1 VRGATSAGR
10 ATSKP
15 NQQPVRG
22 ATSAGRAT
30 SKPNQQP
37 VRGATSAGRAR
48 GLAGVMRHR
57 AWQALVLLV
66 AALVLSSCGWRGIA
80 NVPIPGGPG
89 SGGPGAYDI
98 YVQVPDTLAINGNSK
113 VMVAD
118 VAVGSIRAIS
128 LQNWVATLRLG
139 LDKSVKLPKNTLAK
153 IAQTSLLGSQHVEL
167 IAPPNPS
174 PELLKN
180 GDTIPLKN
188 SSAYPSTEQTLAS
201 LSLILR
207 GGGIPNLEVLQNEVF
222 NIFNGRGDQIRA
234 FLGKLD
240 TFTRQLNQQ
249 RDDITHAIDS
259 TNRLLVYVGGRADVL
274 DRVLTEIPPLIKH
287 FADTKNLLI
296 NAVDS
301 VGQLSQ
307 NADQYLSE
315 SRANLHTDLQ
325 LLQCPL
331 KELGRGAPYL
341 IGALKL
347 ILTQPYDID
356 TVPKIFR
363 GDYQNISL
371 TLDVTYSAV
380 DNAFLTGTG
389 FSGALR
395 ALEQSFGRDP
405 ETMIPDV
412 RFTPNPNDAPGGP
425 LVERGDRNC

>member
-1 VRGATSAGR
+1 VTRLTRLVRR
-10 ATSKP
+10 R
-15 NQQPVRG
+15 V
-22 ATSAGRAT
+22 
-30 SKPNQQP
+30 
-37 VRGATSAGRAR
+37 
-48 GLAGVMRHR
+48 
-57 AWQALVLLV
+57 WQTLVLLL
-66 AALVLSSCGWRGIA
+66 ATALLSSCGWRGIS
-80 NVPIPGGPG
+80 NVAVPGGPG
-89 SGGPGAYDI
+89 TGSGAYTL

-118 VAVGSIRAIS
+118 VFVGSIRAIN
-128 LQNWVATLRLG
+128 LKNWVATLTLG
-139 LDKSVKLPKNTLAK
+139 VSKSVKLPKNALAK
-153 IAQTSLLGSQHVEL
+153 IGQTSLLGSQHVEL
-167 IAPPNPS
+167 GAPPNPS
-174 PELLKN
+174 SELLKD

-188 SSAYPSTEQTLAS
+188 SSAYPTTEQTLAS

-222 NIFNGRGDQIRA
+222 NIFNGRGEQIRS

-240 TFTRQLNQQ
+240 TFTDQLNQQ

-259 TNRLLVYVGGRADVL
+259 TNRLLGYVGNRSDVL
-274 DRVLTEIPPLIKH
+274 DRTLTDLPPLIKH
-287 FADTKNLLI
+287 FADTQNLLI
-296 NAVDS
+296 NAIDS
-301 VGQLSQ
+301 VGRLSQ
-307 NADQYLSE
+307 AADQYLSE
-315 SRANLHTDLQ
+315 ARGPLHTDLQ
-325 LLQCPL
+325 ALQCPF
-331 KELGRGAPYL
+331 KELGRASPYL

-356 TVPKIFR
+356 TVPKMFR

-389 FSGALR
+389 LSGSLR

-412 RFTPNPNDAPGGP
+412 RYTPNPNDAPGGP

>member
-1 VRGATSAGR
+1 VRRT
-10 ATSKP
+10 
-15 NQQPVRG
+15 
-22 ATSAGRAT
+22 
-30 SKPNQQP
+30 
-37 VRGATSAGRAR
+37 TSAGRAR
-48 GLAGVMRHR
+48 SKPNRQPVRRTTRLARLIRHR
-57 AWQALVLLV
+57 TWQTLVLLV
-66 AALVLSSCGWRGIA
+66 AGLVLTSCGWRGIS
-80 NVPIPGGPG
+80 NVAIPGGPG

-167 IAPPNPS
+167 VAPPNPS
-174 PELLKN
+174 PELLRN

-240 TFTRQLNQQ
+240 TFTRELNEQ

-315 SRANLHTDLQ
+315 ARPNLHTDLQ
-325 LLQCPL
+325 ALQCPL

-347 ILTQPYDID
+347 ILTQPYNID
-356 TVPKIFR
+356 TVPKLFR

-412 RFTPNPNDAPGGP
+412 RYTPNPNDAPGGP